1 MGLKTTNYTVKE
13 LGITLPN
20 AYALLK
26 DIKVVNNRG
35 IATFAIQSTRET
47 ATELKPIETVAV
59 EFVFD
64 RTENPVETAYKA
76 VKGIR
81 DSMVY
86 NEEKDCYIKQP
97 VSQPLYGWEDDI
109 VTE

>member
-1 MGLKTTNYTVKE
+1 MGLKTTNYTIKE

-26 DIKVVNNRG
+26 DIKVVDNRG
-35 IATFAIQSTRET
+35 VATFNVQSTRET

-76 VKGIR
+76 VKGTREDWIY
-81 DSMVY
+81 D
-86 NEEKDCYIKQP
+86 EEKDCYVKQP
-97 VSQPLYGWEDDI
+97 VPQPLYGWEDDI
-109 VTE
+109 ITE

>member
-1 MGLKTTNYTVKE
+1 MGLKTTNYAIKE

-35 IATFAIQSTRET
+35 VATFNIQSTRET

-64 RTENPVETAYKA
+64 RKENPVETAYKA
-76 VKGIR
+76 VKGTR
-81 DSMVY
+81 KDWVY
-86 NEEKDCYIKQP
+86 DEEKGYAIQQT
-97 VSQPLYGWEDDI
+97 VRQPLYGWEDDI
-109 VTE
+109 I